1 MKKFIYDEELYK
13 FERSMKPSLYT
24 IAAFTVLG
32 IGLCVLSDC
41 SKESE
46 PIVVKSHYSETERA
60 FIEFFGKHGSRS
72 PEEMAVAVVK
82 TKRPALMAAIAV
94 KESNGNPDAIG
105 DNGDSHGA
113 FQVQPKHWGK
123 VPATAT
129 EQALQAERI
138 LEELLSSARHLR
150 RDNARLRVALA
161 RYNGGNRPPK
171 ISYRYAKRVLEL
183 KREISC

>member
-13 FERSMKPSLYT
+13 FERSMKSS
-24 IAAFTVLG
+24 IFTVLALTLTG
-32 IGLCVLSDC
+32 IGLCLLADC
-41 SKESE
+41 SKEIE
-46 PIVVKSHYSETERA
+46 PVVAKSHYTEKEQS
-60 FIEFFGKHGSRS
+60 FIEFFQKHGSKV

-113 FQVQPKHWGK
+113 FQVQPKHWGQ
-123 VPATAT
+123 VPTTAT

-138 LEELLSSARHLR
+138 LDELMRDDRRGSLRSS
-150 RDNARLRVALA
+150 LA
-161 RYNGGNRPPK
+161 RYNGGTKPPK
-171 ISYRYAKRVLEL
+171 ISYRYAEHVIKLRKEVL
-183 KREISC
+183 R

>member
-13 FERSMKPSLYT
+13 FERSTKFWMY
-24 IAAFTVLG
+24 ITVWF
-32 IGLCVLSDC
+32 VLLATGMC
-41 SKESE
+41 LLSE
-46 PIVVKSHYSETERA
+46 CTVGTEPVVVKSHYTEKEQS
-60 FIEFFGKHGSRS
+60 FIEFFQKHGSKS

-113 FQVQPKHWGK
+113 FQVQPKHWGQ
-123 VPATAT
+123 VPTTAT

-138 LEELLSSARHLR
+138 LDELMRDDRRGSLR
-150 RDNARLRVALA
+150 RALA
-161 RYNGGNRPPK
+161 QYNGGTRPPK
-171 ISYRYAKRVLEL
+171 ISYRYAEHVIKLR
-183 KREISC
+183 REVQR